1 MSARASGTTACAR
14 VAGAALVLGLLGSHP
29 ARAGFEDAGTTAAN
43 FLALGSGARTLAMG
57 GAVLGLGDDVG
68 GAAWN
73 PAALGWVSGT
83 EAALSHA
90 GLPNG
95 SMQEWGAVGGRL
107 GGSATRWAVS
117 GLYQGEGGLDG
128 RDAAGAPTG
137 SISVSSMA
145 FGATVAQALGQR
157 ATLGLGA
164 KGVREDIAGVSGS
177 GFSLDAGLMLRAGPV
192 GIGFA
197 AQNLG
202 GRMSYGGTSH
212 PFPTSYGVGLGYSH
226 PATGVRI
233 AVDANFPRAYHR
245 DVRAGAEWLYR
256 GVLALRAGYRKE
268 IGSAADPLDGPAF
281 GLGASHR
288 GMWLD
293 YGYLLPN
300 EGSGQHRM
308 GLRFR
313 FGNSAARDGA
323 AARSDT
329 PAPRE
334 KAGKT
339 AGAPRAGEFDWAR
352 NGTRLGPGKSS
363 KP

>member
-1 MSARASGTTACAR
+1 MTACAR
-14 VAGAALVLGLLGSHP
+14 LALAALAMSMVGSAV

-43 FLALGSGARTLAMG
+43 FLSLGSGARTLGMG
-57 GAVLGLGDDVG
+57 GATLGLGDDVG

-73 PAALGWVSGT
+73 AAALGWVNGT

-90 GLPNG
+90 GLANG
-95 SMQEWGAVGGRL
+95 SLQEWGAVGGRIK
-107 GGSATRWAVS
+107 GSPTRWAVS
-117 GLYQGEGGLDG
+117 GLYQGEGAFDG
-128 RDAAGAPTG
+128 RDATGASTG
-137 SISVSSMA
+137 SFSVSSMA
-145 FGATVAQALGQR
+145 FGATLAHQLGGMV
-157 ATLGLGA
+157 TLGVGA
-164 KGVREDIAGVSGS
+164 KGVRENLAGVSGS
-177 GFSLDAGLMLRAGPV
+177 GISFDAGLMLRAGPV

-202 GRMSYGGTSH
+202 GRMNYGASSH
-212 PFPTSYGVGLGYSH
+212 PFPGSYGVGLGYSH

-233 AVDANFPRAYHR
+233 GVDANFPRAYHS

-268 IGSAADPLDGPAF
+268 MGSASDPLDGPSF

-293 YGYLLPN
+293 YGYLLPG

-308 GLRFR
+308 GLRFNL
-313 FGNSAARDGA
+313 GGSAAGDEA
-323 AARSDT
+323 AVRTAKAEPPARPVK
-329 PAPRE
+329 PASSAKP
-334 KAGKT
+334 GK
-339 AGAPRAGEFDWAR
+339 PGEFDWAR
-352 NGTRLGPGKSS
+352 DGTRLGPGKSS